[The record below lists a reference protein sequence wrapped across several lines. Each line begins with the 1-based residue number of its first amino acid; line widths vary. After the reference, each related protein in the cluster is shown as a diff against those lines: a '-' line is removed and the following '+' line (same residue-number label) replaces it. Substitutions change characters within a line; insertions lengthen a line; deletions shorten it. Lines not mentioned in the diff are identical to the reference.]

1 MEKVAIVTPILNMID
16 VIHRTLLDLE
26 TNLTEIRSIV
36 IAATPKNKP
45 ENKALNKKGEPEA
58 TPFHGARIIISVVA
72 KNISPIPTIPS
83 CKDSN
88 NNDNGRKKA
97 PSSSV
102 KPIQKVT
109 AANTQYQILECCL
122 VVPGYLGPP

>member
-1 MEKVAIVTPILNMID
+1 MENVAIVIPILSIID
-16 VIHRTLLDLE
+16 VIHRVLLDW
-26 TNLTEIRSIV
+26 EIILVEILSIV
-36 IAATPKNKP
+36 IAATPNKNP
-45 ENKALNKKGEPEA
+45 ENKALKKKGDPEA
-58 TPFHGARIIISVVA
+58 TPFHGARIIMSVVA
-72 KNISPIPTIPS
+72 KNRSPIPIIPS

-88 NNDNGRKKA
+88 ISDNGRKKA

-109 AANTQYQILECCL
+109 AANTQNQILECCL